1 MSQVFRLKR
10 VEQEIK
16 RFIGEFIS
24 RDLKDPRVKGVS
36 ITKVEVSKDL
46 RWAWVYVS
54 IYGVPDPVEVM
65 DGLQS
70 AKGFI
75 RRELGRELRL
85 RIVPEI
91 VFKEDRSIDYSFH
104 IERILSE
111 VSRKDGKENDDEGD
125 NGEDKAS

>member
-1 MSQVFRLKR
+1 MSQSFRLKR

-16 RFIGEFIS
+16 RFVGEFIT
-24 RDLKDPRVKGVS
+24 RDLKDPRVRGVS
-36 ITKVEVSKDL
+36 VTKVEVSKDL

-54 IYGVPDPVEVM
+54 IYGVPDQNEVM

-70 AKGFI
+70 AKNFI

-85 RIVPEI
+85 RIIPEI
-91 VFKEDRSIDYSFH
+91 VFKEDKSIDYSFH
-104 IERILSE
+104 IEEILSKVAKRDE
-111 VSRKDGKENDDEGD
+111 KGSNEGD

>member
-1 MSQVFRLKR
+1 MSQSFRLKR

-16 RFIGEFIS
+16 RFVGEFIT
-24 RDLKDPRVKGVS
+24 RDLKDPRVRGVS
-36 ITKVEVSKDL
+36 VTKVEVSKDL

-54 IYGVPDPVEVM
+54 IYGVPDQNEVM

-70 AKGFI
+70 AKNFI

-85 RIVPEI
+85 RIIPEI
-91 VFKEDRSIDYSFH
+91 VFKEDKSVDYSFH
-104 IERILSE
+104 IEEILSKVAKRDE
-111 VSRKDGKENDDEGD
+111 KGSNEGD